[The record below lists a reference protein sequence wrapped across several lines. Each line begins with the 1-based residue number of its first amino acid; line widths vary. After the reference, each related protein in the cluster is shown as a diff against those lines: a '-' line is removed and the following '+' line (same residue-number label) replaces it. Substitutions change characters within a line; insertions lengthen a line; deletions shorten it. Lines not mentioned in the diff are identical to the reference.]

1 MAARSESEHIAEEVS
16 ALGVRIAELETRLAS
31 VDQVIARLEG
41 AALSTAQALQE
52 ISRHWDAVYE
62 AMRRSE
68 DPDLGELRSE
78 RESPR
83 GGKRK
88 R

>member
-1 MAARSESEHIAEEVS
+1 MASRSESELIAEEVS

-68 DPDLGELRSE
+68 DPDVGQLRSE

-83 GGKRK
+83 RVTRK